1 MTSFRNPIGSVLF
14 KALLTGLVV
23 TTISGTPLEASEH
36 RASDRRAEQSVG
48 SSIPR
53 IEGDR
58 SSAAPA
64 YHAFAPAPSEQP
76 GGVCDHGD
84 NPMIC

>member
-1 MTSFRNPIGSVLF
+1 MGSVLL

-23 TTISGTPLEASEH
+23 TAISGAPLQAREH
-36 RASDRRAEQSVG
+36 HASDRHAEQSVG
-48 SSIPR
+48 FSIRR
-53 IEGDR
+53 IESDR
-58 SSAAPA
+58 PIAVPA

>member
-1 MTSFRNPIGSVLF
+1 MTSFRNPIGLVLS

-23 TTISGTPLEASEH
+23 TTISGTPLVASEH

-48 SSIPR
+48 AGIPR

-58 SSAAPA
+58 SSAALA
-64 YHAFAPAPSEQP
+64 SHAFAPAPSERP

>member
-1 MTSFRNPIGSVLF
+1 MTSFRNPMGSVLF

-23 TTISGTPLEASEH
+23 TAISGAPLQAHEH
-36 RASDRRAEQSVG
+36 RASDRHAEQSVG
-48 SSIPR
+48 SSFRR
-53 IEGDR
+53 IAGDR
-58 SSAAPA
+58 SIATPA
-64 YHAFAPAPSEQP
+64 YHAFAPAPAEQP

>member
-1 MTSFRNPIGSVLF
+1 MTSFRNPMRSVLF

-23 TTISGTPLEASEH
+23 TAISGTPLQAREH
-36 RASDRRAEQSVG
+36 HASDRHAEHSVG
-48 SSIPR
+48 SNISR

-58 SSAAPA
+58 SIATPA